1 MEELSEITILGLT
14 LSDFLGRVVYL
25 AIVVVIALVV
35 QRFLVRA
42 LHKVLD
48 NSEIPSASIF
58 INIVRALLWLLA
70 LLSVLKPVFGV
81 DPTGFMAALGV
92 SSIVISFGLQATIS
106 NIVAGLGLMIG
117 KVVQPGDQVS
127 VGTFSGEVVDVTWR
141 HTVVRGRDG
150 SEQVIPNSVLNTT
163 ALTRRTDLYAQ
174 DCAVPL
180 AIKKGSDLVRVER
193 DVLGLGGDLIKED
206 LDPQKPASVLFDAV
220 GDFNIT
226 ATAHFYLKPG
236 ASPWTARDK
245 VIRAVANCDWIA

>member
-92 SSIVISFGLQATIS
+92 SSIVMA
-106 NIVAGLGLMIG
+106 
-117 KVVQPGDQVS
+117 
-127 VGTFSGEVVDVTWR
+127 
-141 HTVVRGRDG
+141 
-150 SEQVIPNSVLNTT
+150 
-163 ALTRRTDLYAQ
+163 
-174 DCAVPL
+174 
-180 AIKKGSDLVRVER
+180 
-193 DVLGLGGDLIKED
+193 
-206 LDPQKPASVLFDAV
+206 
-220 GDFNIT
+220 
-226 ATAHFYLKPG
+226 
-236 ASPWTARDK
+236 
-245 VIRAVANCDWIA
+245 

>member
-92 SSIVISFGLQATIS
+92 AKVPFDKWLKFMFPLFLIWTVIGCIAVAVATMIGLQ
-106 NIVAGLGLMIG
+106 
-117 KVVQPGDQVS
+117 
-127 VGTFSGEVVDVTWR
+127 
-141 HTVVRGRDG
+141 
-150 SEQVIPNSVLNTT
+150 
-163 ALTRRTDLYAQ
+163 
-174 DCAVPL
+174 
-180 AIKKGSDLVRVER
+180 
-193 DVLGLGGDLIKED
+193 
-206 LDPQKPASVLFDAV
+206 
-220 GDFNIT
+220 
-226 ATAHFYLKPG
+226 
-236 ASPWTARDK
+236 
-245 VIRAVANCDWIA
+245 